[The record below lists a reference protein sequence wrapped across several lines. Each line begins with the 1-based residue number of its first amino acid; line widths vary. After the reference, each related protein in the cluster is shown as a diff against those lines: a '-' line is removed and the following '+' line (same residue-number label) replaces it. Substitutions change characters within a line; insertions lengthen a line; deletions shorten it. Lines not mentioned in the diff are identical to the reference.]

1 MSVVRLALVSTMSI
15 QSIATAST
23 VTLSAIAPLV
33 AAAIGMPSSFIG
45 TYVCFI
51 YIGAAFAAVAGGTM
65 VTRYGGIH
73 VSQGCL
79 ILAAIGLMLSA
90 VANFWCIC
98 LGGLLLGLHHPGFQR
113 YFGAYRTQRTDGL
126 CFLPQ
131 TNRRS
136 SR

>member
-90 VANFWCIC
+90 VANFWCI
-98 LGGLLLGLHHPGFQR
+98 LLGRAFYL
-113 YFGAYRTQRTDGL
+113 D
-126 CFLPQ
+126 
-131 TNRRS
+131 
-136 SR
+136 

>member
-65 VTRYGGIH
+65 VTRYGA
-73 VSQGCL
+73 S
-79 ILAAIGLMLSA
+79 M
-90 VANFWCIC
+90 
-98 LGGLLLGLHHPGFQR
+98 
-113 YFGAYRTQRTDGL
+113 
-126 CFLPQ
+126 FLKVV
-131 TNRRS
+131 
-136 SR
+136 